1 MKKFLHAFNSVPG
14 ISYPALV
21 RLWAGFHDWYF
32 AWEKASFEQ
41 FLKAGLSEVMARRI
55 IEWRKHFDV
64 MKDFEWLKKRG
75 IVFLER
81 IDPEF
86 PQSLIN
92 IPGPPFGL
100 YIKGAPI
107 KNWRPEV
114 DGTKHLAI
122 VGTRRSTSYGERIAK
137 EIAQKISEQD
147 GIIVSGL
154 ALGIDACAH
163 IGSILAKKP
172 TVAVLASPVDA
183 VTPSTHAHLAEEI
196 LKYGGTLVSEYAD
209 QDFFSKHR
217 FHERN
222 RIISGLCQAVI
233 VIEAPAKSGA
243 LITAR
248 TALNQGRDLY
258 VLPGDITRPQNEGS
272 LGLIADG
279 ANPIISVDRLLV
291 DLGFNSSREVA
302 QQNLTIEEMLI
313 LKIIQKKAVT
323 TEEIFREATREC
335 AESGDESGRIDGQKA
350 CGRATGLS
358 INKIQALLTSLDL
371 KGIIQKNK
379 MAEWEFTPQSW

>member
-14 ISYPALV
+14 ISYPVLI
-21 RLWAGFHDWYF
+21 RLWAGFNNWHF

-41 FLKAGLSEVMARRI
+41 FLRTGLTEVMARRI

-64 MKDFEWLKKRG
+64 LKEYEWLKKRG

-92 IPGPPFGL
+92 IPDPPFGI
-100 YIKGAPI
+100 YIKGAPL
-107 KNWRPEV
+107 KNWRPE
-114 DGTKHLAI
+114 GTGPKHVAI
-122 VGTRRSTSYGERIAK
+122 VGTRRSTTYGERIAK
-137 EIAQKISEQD
+137 EVAQKIAQQN

-163 IGSILAKKP
+163 IGCILAKKP

-196 LKYGGTLVSEYAD
+196 LKFGGTLVSEYAD
-209 QDFFSKHR
+209 QDFFSKQR

-233 VIEAPAKSGA
+233 VIEAPEKSGA

-248 TALNQGRDLY
+248 AALNQGRDLY
-258 VLPGDITRPQNEGS
+258 VLPGDITRPQNAGS

-279 ANPIISVDRLLV
+279 ANPIISVDRLLE
-291 DLGFNSSREVA
+291 DLGFNSSRQVA
-302 QQNLTIEEMLI
+302 QQNLTLEELLI
-313 LKIIQKKAVT
+313 LKILQKKAST
-323 TEEIFREATREC
+323 TEEIFRAIWQYKEASS
-335 AESGDESGRIDGQKA
+335 APGQTYEA
-350 CGRATGLS
+350 SGLS
-358 INKIQALLTSLDL
+358 INKIQSLLTSLDL

-379 MAEWEFTPQSW
+379 MAQWEIV